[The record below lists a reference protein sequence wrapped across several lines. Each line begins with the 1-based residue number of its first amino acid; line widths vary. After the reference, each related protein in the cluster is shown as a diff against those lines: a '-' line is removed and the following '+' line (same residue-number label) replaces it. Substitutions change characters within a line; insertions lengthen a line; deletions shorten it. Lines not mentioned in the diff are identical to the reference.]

1 MYPSG
6 DPIVDGAAGDRYI
19 IVSPIL

>member
-6 DPIVDGAAGDRYI
+6 DPIVDGAAGDRHI